1 MQLEIKDVTDSR
13 FNRGNRYL
21 PIFMPPLQQS
31 TTVFERSIFMDQ
43 KEIFRQMVDF
53 NKGAFNNA
61 FNAMVLVQDQTE
73 TLATTMLNQATW
85 MPEEGKK
92 AVREWVDVFKKGRET
107 YKKTVEEAF
116 KKVEAFF

>member
-1 MQLEIKDVTDSR
+1 
-13 FNRGNRYL
+13 
-21 PIFMPPLQQS
+21 
-31 TTVFERSIFMDQ
+31 MDQ
-43 KEIFRQMVDF
+43 KEIFRQMVEF

-107 YKKTVEEAF
+107 YKKTVDEAF

>member
-1 MQLEIKDVTDSR
+1 
-13 FNRGNRYL
+13 
-21 PIFMPPLQQS
+21 
-31 TTVFERSIFMDQ
+31 MDQ

-61 FNAMVLVQDQTE
+61 YNAMVLVQDQTE

-107 YKKTVEEAF
+107 YKKTVDEAF
-116 KKVEAFF
+116 RKVEVYF

>member
-1 MQLEIKDVTDSR
+1 
-13 FNRGNRYL
+13 
-21 PIFMPPLQQS
+21 
-31 TTVFERSIFMDQ
+31 MDQ

-61 FNAMVLVQDQTE
+61 FNAMVMVQDQTE